1 MWVCIAV
8 YFILGMVCI
17 VLRYRKLLIH
27 YDKKLWKTIFYVM
40 FCAATIALL
49 TEISGQGVMQNFGKV
64 RINREDYGGNSV
76 NHQLQM
82 QIEDEKSENVEIQVS
97 PRMYSEEEVQ
107 SLFRQAMNKL
117 DQVILGENET
127 ADHVVK
133 PLCFPQE
140 LEGYPFAISWEPGR
154 YHVMDMNGRINQDAV
169 LEEDPEGEGV
179 LVKITGILRY
189 GTEEAAYNTQVL
201 VFADVEETETIR
213 NQVLNAARQAE
224 EVSREEKSFVLPEQ
238 VNGRTVRW
246 RFRKESKV
254 MPVLMLGAVICV
266 FLVVQERQKK
276 EKQRKDRKEQ
286 MLFDYPEIV
295 SQFTMLMGAG
305 MTAKN
310 VWKKIT
316 ADYCGQK
323 ERGGRVRD
331 AYEEMV
337 ITLQEMQSGIPE
349 AECYER
355 FAARCGLVPY
365 MKMGALLS
373 QNLRKGAKGTSDMLK
388 MEAIQAMEDRK
399 SRARRLGEE
408 AGVKLLLPMLLM
420 LVIVLVIGGVPAFL
434 SIDLWAGKER
444 RGR

>member
-1 MWVCIAV
+1 
-8 YFILGMVCI
+8 MVCI

-82 QIEDEKSENVEIQVS
+82 QIEGEKSENVEIQVS

-154 YHVMDMNGRINQDAV
+154 YDVMDMNGRINQDAV

-224 EVSREEKSFVLPEQ
+224 EVSREEKSFVLPER

-420 LVIVLVIGGVPAFL
+420 LVIVLVIVVVPAFL
-434 SIDLWAGKER
+434 SIDL
-444 RGR
+444 

>member
-154 YHVMDMNGRINQDAV
+154 YDVMDMNGRINQDAV

-254 MPVLMLGAVICV
+254 MLVLMLGAVICV

-420 LVIVLVIGGVPAFL
+420 LVIVLVIVVVPAFL
-434 SIDLWAGKER
+434 SIDL
-444 RGR
+444 

>member
-82 QIEDEKSENVEIQVS
+82 QIEGEKSENVEIQVS

-154 YHVMDMNGRINQDAV
+154 YDVMDMNGRINQDAV

-266 FLVVQERQKK
+266 FLVVQGRQKK
-276 EKQRKDRKEQ
+276 EKLRKDRKEQ

-420 LVIVLVIGGVPAFL
+420 LVIVLVIVVVPAFL
-434 SIDLWAGKER
+434 SIDL
-444 RGR
+444 

>member
-82 QIEDEKSENVEIQVS
+82 QIEGEKSENVEIQVS

-154 YHVMDMNGRINQDAV
+154 YDVMDMNGRINQDAV

-266 FLVVQERQKK
+266 FLGVQERQKK
-276 EKQRKDRKEQ
+276 EKLRKDRKEQ

-388 MEAIQAMEDRK
+388 MEAIQAM
-399 SRARRLGEE
+399 
-408 AGVKLLLPMLLM
+408 
-420 LVIVLVIGGVPAFL
+420 
-434 SIDLWAGKER
+434 
-444 RGR
+444 

>member
-82 QIEDEKSENVEIQVS
+82 QIEGEKSENVEIQVS

-133 PLCFPQE
+133 PLYFPQE

-154 YHVMDMNGRINQDAV
+154 YDVMDMNGRINQDAV

-213 NQVLNAARQAE
+213 NQVLNVARQAE

-276 EKQRKDRKEQ
+276 EKLRKDRKEQ

-337 ITLQEMQSGIPE
+337 ITIQEMQSGIPE

-420 LVIVLVIGGVPAFL
+420 LVIVLVIVVVPAFL
-434 SIDLWAGKER
+434 SIDL
-444 RGR
+444 

>member
-82 QIEDEKSENVEIQVS
+82 QIEGEKSENIEIQVS

-154 YHVMDMNGRINQDAV
+154 YDVMDMNGRINQDAV

-349 AECYER
+349 TECYER

-420 LVIVLVIGGVPAFL
+420 LVIVLVIVVVPAFL
-434 SIDLWAGKER
+434 SIDL
-444 RGR
+444 

>member
-82 QIEDEKSENVEIQVS
+82 QIEGEKSENVEIQVS

-154 YHVMDMNGRINQDAV
+154 YDVMDMNGRINQDAV

-276 EKQRKDRKEQ
+276 EKLRKDRKEQ

-295 SQFTMLMGAG
+295 SQFTMLMGVG

-420 LVIVLVIGGVPAFL
+420 LVIVLVIVVVPAFL
-434 SIDLWAGKER
+434 SIDL
-444 RGR
+444 

>member
-154 YHVMDMNGRINQDAV
+154 YDVMDMNGRINQDAV

-224 EVSREEKSFVLPEQ
+224 EVSREEKSFVLPER

-420 LVIVLVIGGVPAFL
+420 LVIVLVIVVVPAFL
-434 SIDLWAGKER
+434 SIDL
-444 RGR
+444 

>member
-82 QIEDEKSENVEIQVS
+82 QIEGEKSENVEIQVS

-154 YHVMDMNGRINQDAV
+154 YDVMDMNGRINQDAV

-224 EVSREEKSFVLPEQ
+224 EVSREEKSFVLPER

-276 EKQRKDRKEQ
+276 EKLRKDRKEQ

-420 LVIVLVIGGVPAFL
+420 LVIVLVIVVVPAFL
-434 SIDLWAGKER
+434 SIDL
-444 RGR
+444 

>member
-82 QIEDEKSENVEIQVS
+82 QIEGEKSENVEIQVS

-154 YHVMDMNGRINQDAV
+154 YDVMDMNGRINQDAV

-276 EKQRKDRKEQ
+276 EKLRKDRKEQ

-420 LVIVLVIGGVPAFL
+420 LVIVLVIVVVSAFL
-434 SIDLWAGKER
+434 SIDL
-444 RGR
+444 

>member
-154 YHVMDMNGRINQDAV
+154 YDVMDMNGRINQDAV

-331 AYEEMV
+331 AYEDMV

-420 LVIVLVIGGVPAFL
+420 LVIVLVIVVVPAFL
-434 SIDLWAGKER
+434 SIDL
-444 RGR
+444 

>member
-40 FCAATIALL
+40 FCVATIALL

-82 QIEDEKSENVEIQVS
+82 QIEGEKSENVEIQVS

-154 YHVMDMNGRINQDAV
+154 YDVMDMNGRINQDAV

-420 LVIVLVIGGVPAFL
+420 LVIVLVIVVVPAFL
-434 SIDLWAGKER
+434 SIDL
-444 RGR
+444 

>member
-82 QIEDEKSENVEIQVS
+82 QIEGEKSENVEIQVS

-154 YHVMDMNGRINQDAV
+154 YDVMDMNGRINQDAV

-349 AECYER
+349 
-355 FAARCGLVPY
+355 
-365 MKMGALLS
+365 S
-373 QNLRKGAKGTSDMLK
+373 
-388 MEAIQAMEDRK
+388 
-399 SRARRLGEE
+399 
-408 AGVKLLLPMLLM
+408 
-420 LVIVLVIGGVPAFL
+420 
-434 SIDLWAGKER
+434 
-444 RGR
+444 

>member
-82 QIEDEKSENVEIQVS
+82 QIEGEKSENVEIQVS

-140 LEGYPFAISWEPGR
+140 LEGYTFAISWEPGR
-154 YHVMDMNGRINQDAV
+154 YDVMDMNGRINQDAV

-201 VFADVEETETIR
+201 VFADVEETKTIR

-276 EKQRKDRKEQ
+276 EKLRKDRKEQ

-420 LVIVLVIGGVPAFL
+420 LVIVLVIVVVPAFL
-434 SIDLWAGKER
+434 SIDL
-444 RGR
+444 

>member
-140 LEGYPFAISWEPGR
+140 LEGYPIAISWEPGR
-154 YHVMDMNGRINQDAV
+154 YDVMDMNGRINQDAV

-420 LVIVLVIGGVPAFL
+420 LVIVLVIVVVPAFL
-434 SIDLWAGKER
+434 SIDL
-444 RGR
+444 

>member
-82 QIEDEKSENVEIQVS
+82 QIEGEKSENVEIQVS

-154 YHVMDMNGRINQDAV
+154 YDVMDMNGRINQDAV

-408 AGVKLLLPMLLM
+408 AGVKLLLPMPVSYTHLTL
-420 LVIVLVIGGVPAFL
+420 PTKA
-434 SIDLWAGKER
+434 
-444 RGR
+444 

>member
-82 QIEDEKSENVEIQVS
+82 QIEGEKSENVEIQVS

-154 YHVMDMNGRINQDAV
+154 YDVMDMNGRINQDAV

-365 MKMGALLS
+365 VKMGALLS

-420 LVIVLVIGGVPAFL
+420 LVIVLVIVVVPAFL
-434 SIDLWAGKER
+434 SIDL
-444 RGR
+444 

>member
-154 YHVMDMNGRINQDAV
+154 YDVMDMNGRINQDAV

-316 ADYCGQK
+316 ADYCGQN

-420 LVIVLVIGGVPAFL
+420 LVIVLVIVVVPAFL
-434 SIDLWAGKER
+434 SIDL
-444 RGR
+444 

>member
-82 QIEDEKSENVEIQVS
+82 QIEGEKSENVEIQVS

-154 YHVMDMNGRINQDAV
+154 YDVMDMNGRINQDAV

-420 LVIVLVIGGVPAFL
+420 LVIVLVIVVVPVFL
-434 SIDLWAGKER
+434 SIDL
-444 RGR
+444 

>member
-82 QIEDEKSENVEIQVS
+82 QIEGEKSENIEIQVS

-154 YHVMDMNGRINQDAV
+154 YDVMDMNGRINQDAV

-388 MEAIQAMEDRK
+388 MEAIQAMEDRE

-420 LVIVLVIGGVPAFL
+420 LVIVLVIVVVPAFL
-434 SIDLWAGKER
+434 SIDL
-444 RGR
+444 

>member
-82 QIEDEKSENVEIQVS
+82 QIEGEKSENVEIQVS

-140 LEGYPFAISWEPGR
+140 PEGYPFAISWEPGR
-154 YHVMDMNGRINQDAV
+154 YDVMDMNGRINQDAV

-420 LVIVLVIGGVPAFL
+420 LVIVLVIVVVPAFL
-434 SIDLWAGKER
+434 SIDL
-444 RGR
+444 

>member
-154 YHVMDMNGRINQDAV
+154 YDVMDMNGRINQDAV

-365 MKMGALLS
+365 MKMGALFS

-420 LVIVLVIGGVPAFL
+420 LVIVLVIVVVPAFL
-434 SIDLWAGKER
+434 SIDL
-444 RGR
+444 

>member
-82 QIEDEKSENVEIQVS
+82 QIEGEKSENVEIQVS

-107 SLFRQAMNKL
+107 SLFRQAMNKM

-154 YHVMDMNGRINQDAV
+154 YDVMDMNGRINQDAV

-276 EKQRKDRKEQ
+276 EKLRKDRKEQ

-420 LVIVLVIGGVPAFL
+420 LVIVLVIVVVPAFL
-434 SIDLWAGKER
+434 SIDL
-444 RGR
+444 

>member
-82 QIEDEKSENVEIQVS
+82 QIEGEKSENVEIQVS

-154 YHVMDMNGRINQDAV
+154 YDVMDMNGRINQDAV

-331 AYEEMV
+331 AYEEVV

-420 LVIVLVIGGVPAFL
+420 LVIVLVIVVVPAFL
-434 SIDLWAGKER
+434 SIDL
-444 RGR
+444 

>member
-82 QIEDEKSENVEIQVS
+82 QIEGEKSENVEIQVS

-154 YHVMDMNGRINQDAV
+154 YDVMDMNGRINQDAV

-246 RFRKESKV
+246 RFRKESMV

-276 EKQRKDRKEQ
+276 EKLRKDRKEQ

-420 LVIVLVIGGVPAFL
+420 LVIVLVIVVVPAFL
-434 SIDLWAGKER
+434 SIDL
-444 RGR
+444 

>member
-27 YDKKLWKTIFYVM
+27 YDKKLWKTFFYVM

-154 YHVMDMNGRINQDAV
+154 YDVMDMNGRINQDAV

-224 EVSREEKSFVLPEQ
+224 EVSREEKSFVLPER

-246 RFRKESKV
+246 RFRKESKI

-420 LVIVLVIGGVPAFL
+420 LVIVLVIVVVPAFL
-434 SIDLWAGKER
+434 SIDL
-444 RGR
+444 

>member
-82 QIEDEKSENVEIQVS
+82 QIEGEKSENVEIQVS

-154 YHVMDMNGRINQDAV
+154 YDVMDMNGRINQDAV

-201 VFADVEETETIR
+201 VFADVEETEMIR

-420 LVIVLVIGGVPAFL
+420 LVIVLVIVVVPAFL
-434 SIDLWAGKER
+434 SIDL
-444 RGR
+444 

>member
-117 DQVILGENET
+117 DQVILGEDET

-154 YHVMDMNGRINQDAV
+154 YDVMDMNGRINQDAV

-420 LVIVLVIGGVPAFL
+420 LVIVLVIVVVPAFL
-434 SIDLWAGKER
+434 SIDL
-444 RGR
+444 

>member
-154 YHVMDMNGRINQDAV
+154 YDVMDMNGRINQDAV

-420 LVIVLVIGGVPAFL
+420 LVFVLVIVVVPAFL
-434 SIDLWAGKER
+434 SIDL
-444 RGR
+444 

>member
-82 QIEDEKSENVEIQVS
+82 QIEGEKSENVEIQVS

-133 PLCFPQE
+133 PLCFPRE

-154 YHVMDMNGRINQDAV
+154 YDVMDMNGRINQDAV

-420 LVIVLVIGGVPAFL
+420 LVIVLVIVVVPAFL
-434 SIDLWAGKER
+434 SIDL
-444 RGR
+444 

>member
-154 YHVMDMNGRINQDAV
+154 YDVMDMNGRINQDAV

-213 NQVLNAARQAE
+213 NQVMNAARQAE

-420 LVIVLVIGGVPAFL
+420 LVIVLVIVVVPAFL
-434 SIDLWAGKER
+434 SIDL
-444 RGR
+444 

>member
-82 QIEDEKSENVEIQVS
+82 QIEGEKSENVEIQVS

-154 YHVMDMNGRINQDAV
+154 YDVMDMNGRINQDAV

-276 EKQRKDRKEQ
+276 EKLRKDRKEQ

-323 ERGGRVRD
+323 EREGRVRD

-420 LVIVLVIGGVPAFL
+420 LVIVLVIVVVPAFL
-434 SIDLWAGKER
+434 SIDL
-444 RGR
+444 

>member
-82 QIEDEKSENVEIQVS
+82 QIEGEKSENVEIQVS

-154 YHVMDMNGRINQDAV
+154 YDVMDMNGRINQDAV

-276 EKQRKDRKEQ
+276 EKLRKDRKEQ

-337 ITLQEMQSGIPE
+337 ITLQEMQRGIPE

-420 LVIVLVIGGVPAFL
+420 LVIVLVIVVVPAFL
-434 SIDLWAGKER
+434 SIDL
-444 RGR
+444 

>member
-82 QIEDEKSENVEIQVS
+82 QIEGEKSENVEIQVS

-154 YHVMDMNGRINQDAV
+154 YDVMDMNGRINQDAV

-276 EKQRKDRKEQ
+276 EKLRKDRKEQ

-337 ITLQEMQSGIPE
+337 ITIQEMQSGIPE

-420 LVIVLVIGGVPAFL
+420 LVIVLVIVVVPAFL
-434 SIDLWAGKER
+434 SIDL
-444 RGR
+444 

>member
-82 QIEDEKSENVEIQVS
+82 QIEGEKSENVEIQVS

-154 YHVMDMNGRINQDAV
+154 YDVMDMNGRINQDAV

-316 ADYCGQK
+316 EDYCGQK

-420 LVIVLVIGGVPAFL
+420 LVIVLVIVVVPAFL
-434 SIDLWAGKER
+434 SIDL
-444 RGR
+444 

>member
-82 QIEDEKSENVEIQVS
+82 QIEGEKSENVEIQVS

-154 YHVMDMNGRINQDAV
+154 YDVMDMNGRINQDAV

-201 VFADVEETETIR
+201 VFADVEETKTIR

-420 LVIVLVIGGVPAFL
+420 LVIVLVIVVVPAFL
-434 SIDLWAGKER
+434 SIDL
-444 RGR
+444 

>member
-154 YHVMDMNGRINQDAV
+154 YDVMDMNGRINQDVV

-420 LVIVLVIGGVPAFL
+420 LVIVLVIVVVPAFL
-434 SIDLWAGKER
+434 SIDL
-444 RGR
+444 

>member
-49 TEISGQGVMQNFGKV
+49 TEISGQGVMQNIGKV

-82 QIEDEKSENVEIQVS
+82 QIEGEKSENVEIQVS

-154 YHVMDMNGRINQDAV
+154 YDVMDMNGRINQDAV

-276 EKQRKDRKEQ
+276 EKLRKDRKEQ

-420 LVIVLVIGGVPAFL
+420 LVIVLVIVVVPAFL
-434 SIDLWAGKER
+434 SIDL
-444 RGR
+444 

>member
-49 TEISGQGVMQNFGKV
+49 TEISGQGVMQNFVKV

-154 YHVMDMNGRINQDAV
+154 YDVMDMNGRINQDAV

-276 EKQRKDRKEQ
+276 EKLRKDRKEQ

-420 LVIVLVIGGVPAFL
+420 LVIVLVIVVVPAFL
-434 SIDLWAGKER
+434 SIDL
-444 RGR
+444 